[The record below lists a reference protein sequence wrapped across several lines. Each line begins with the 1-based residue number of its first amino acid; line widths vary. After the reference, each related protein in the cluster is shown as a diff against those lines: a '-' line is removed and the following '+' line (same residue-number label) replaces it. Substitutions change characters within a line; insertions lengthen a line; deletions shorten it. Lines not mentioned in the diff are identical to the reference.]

1 MGTRTTRGRLL
12 VQRIWTDS
20 SKHGMKHIKSQFKK
34 TKREK
39 KKPLFLKHLNGWHQN
54 VKCNIHFKNI
64 LKCIFMC
71 NNKQEDKTHPKQE
84 FKKNSSKK
92 DKK

>member
-39 KKPLFLKHLNGWHQN
+39 KKAPLFKTSEWLAS
-54 VKCNIHFKNI
+54 KCK
-64 LKCIFMC
+64 M
-71 NNKQEDKTHPKQE
+71 
-84 FKKNSSKK
+84 
-92 DKK
+92 